1 MYSKEEIKQL
11 WSNFWGG
18 FKEYYPKRWMLNKT
32 HVRGLVFR
40 FDVDRKFA
48 WVILELQHKNEDR
61 RLKIFE
67 ILDRYK
73 VVVEEGFE
81 NGLVWE
87 LVHVRE
93 DNKQEVSRIYTR
105 LENVDWHRQE
115 QWPEIYDFFI
125 ENMLQI
131 EKNYLELKEVLKE
144 EMKN

>member
-11 WSNFWGG
+11 QLNFWSG
-18 FKEYYPKRWMLNKT
+18 FKKYHPKKWMFNKT
-32 HVRGLVFR
+32 QVSGLVFR
-40 FDVDRKFA
+40 FHVDRENA

-73 VVVEEGFE
+73 VVLEEGFE

-93 DNKQEVSRIYTR
+93 DNKQEVCRIYTR

-115 QWPEIYDFFI
+115 QWPEIYNFFVK
-125 ENMLQI
+125 NMLLM
-131 EKNYLELKEVLKE
+131 EKNYLELKEVLKD